1 MLLWIVVYAVVAAVI
16 VALRRGSRLK
26 TAVVLLLLGYIIDFW
41 LGIPVMKRVALQE
54 WRGTPP
60 LPSGYLQ
67 GLDKLTALV
76 LARVPFVVLSAAG
89 LAILALY
96 PRLFHSKREG
106 TPVTGPS
113 QPSISEKKQVEGLD
127 DGHR

>member
-1 MLLWIVVYAVVAAVI
+1 MLLLIVVYAAVAVVI

-41 LGIPVMKRVALQE
+41 LGIPVMKRVALQQ
-54 WRGTPP
+54 WPGTPP
-60 LPSGYLQ
+60 LPQGYLQ

-89 LAILALY
+89 LAVLALY
-96 PRLFHSKREG
+96 PRLIHSKREG
-106 TPVTGPS
+106 AAGTGTHES
-113 QPSISEKKQVEGLD
+113 SVSEEKWGKGPT
-127 DGHR
+127 